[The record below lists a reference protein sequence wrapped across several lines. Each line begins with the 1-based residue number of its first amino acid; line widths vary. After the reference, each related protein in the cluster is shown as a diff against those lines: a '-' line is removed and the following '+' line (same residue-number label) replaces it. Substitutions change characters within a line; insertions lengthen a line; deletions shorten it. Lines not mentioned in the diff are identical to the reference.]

1 MLAYIKGELAI
12 KSQGY
17 IVIDVGGLGY
27 KVFMSELAIQ
37 SVGNIGE
44 QVKVHTYYRVT
55 EDDISI
61 FGFNTAEELRLFEL
75 LISVSGIGAKTAIT
89 MLGCIEPSQ
98 FAISVISGDVN
109 TLKKIPGVG
118 PKSAQRIILELKDKL
133 KKEQQIAELS
143 VAAGSINSEE
153 KNKVRQ
159 VIVNDEKLEEAISAL
174 QVLGYQRKDID
185 KVIEKIDVQNLGLED
200 IIKQALKLF

>member
-1 MLAYIKGELAI
+1 MLAYIKGELVA
-12 KSQGY
+12 KNQGFV
-17 IVIDVGGLGY
+17 VIDVGGLGY
-27 KVFMSELAIQ
+27 KVFMSDFAIQ
-37 SVGNIGE
+37 EIGNIGD

-61 FGFNTAEELRLFEL
+61 FGFNTQEELRMFEL
-75 LISVSGIGAKTAIT
+75 LLSVSGIGAKTAIA
-89 MLGCIEPSQ
+89 MLGNIEASQ
-98 FAISVISGDVN
+98 FAIAVISGDVN

-143 VAAGSINSEE
+143 NANMEQTSKVKQIIVNEE
-153 KNKVRQ
+153 KV
-159 VIVNDEKLEEAISAL
+159 EEAISAL
-174 QVLGYQRKDID
+174 LVLGYQRKDID
-185 KVIEKIDVQNLGLED
+185 KVIEKIDVQNLSLED